1 MSKES
6 HPDADYLKGDD
17 IGLVIAKAMAVT
29 YRADPAN
36 PIDYFAKWLLNHS
49 KVQKVQVAQEEKVV
63 KRNEQKEKYVDEL
76 KAKEKDVATKK
87 KEEES
92 KE

>member
-17 IGLVIAKAMAVT
+17 IGMVIAKAMAVT

-36 PIDYFAKWLLNHS
+36 PIDFFAKWLLNHS
-49 KVQKVQVAQEEKVV
+49 QV
-63 KRNEQKEKYVDEL
+63 
-76 KAKEKDVATKK
+76 
-87 KEEES
+87 
-92 KE
+92 

>member
-6 HPDADYLKGDD
+6 HPDADYLKGDE
-17 IGLVIAKAMAVT
+17 IGMVIAKAMAVT

-49 KVQKVQVAQEEKVV
+49 KVQKTQVLQEEKQVQI
-63 KRNEQKEKYVDEL
+63 KEQKEKHEGQNKL
-76 KAKEKDVATKK
+76 KEKEQAQKNL
-87 KEEES
+87 EEKS
-92 KE
+92 KQ